1 MSPGMEGSRRDI
13 LSPEVVM
20 EFVIFLYCLVA
31 AVGAYQILV
40 PYKYLPPY
48 TPEELE
54 RIAYWDDIIANSSSE
69 DS

>member
-1 MSPGMEGSRRDI
+1 
-13 LSPEVVM
+13 M
-20 EFVIFLYCLVA
+20 EFVIFLYCLVD
-31 AVGAYQILV
+31 AVVAYQILV
-40 PYKYLPPY
+40 PYQYLPAY

>member
-1 MSPGMEGSRRDI
+1 MEVSRRDI

-40 PYKYLPPY
+40 PYQYLPAY
-48 TPEELE
+48 TPEEL
-54 RIAYWDDIIANSSSE
+54 RAYCLLG
-69 DS
+69 

>member
-1 MSPGMEGSRRDI
+1 
-13 LSPEVVM
+13 M

-31 AVGAYQILV
+31 AVGVYQIV
-40 PYKYLPPY
+40 TPYKYLPPY

-54 RIAYWDDIIANSSSE
+54 SMAYYDDIIANSSSE

>member
-1 MSPGMEGSRRDI
+1 MT
-13 LSPEVVM
+13 
-20 EFVIFLYCLVA
+20 FVICLFALVA
-31 AVGAYQILV
+31 VVGVYQVLT

>member
-1 MSPGMEGSRRDI
+1 
-13 LSPEVVM
+13 M
-20 EFVIFLYCLVA
+20 EFVIAIYVLVA

-54 RIAYWDDIIANSSSE
+54 RIAYYDYIIANSSSE